1 MPDTLTMQQV
11 ADLAGVRRAVVS
23 MWRSR
28 YPTTEGGFPAPVDV
42 RSLTFS
48 ADAVGEWL
56 TRTGRGNNPD
66 AAVDAALHSS
76 RFATIREH
84 LDAASG
90 LLLLQALTGEL
101 LADLDAETA
110 LDAILDAQLP
120 ALLPPREMLAALD
133 DAALVADV
141 DTLAEAGYGGERVLW
156 RLVAAEHAP
165 GGAFAEHSLTVD
177 AAAMFTSL
185 LRAVATADHHVVL
198 HGQGALALLTQV
210 AADIP
215 ADGTSSL
222 GQGTMPLNAGLSVR
236 EKGVEVAPGRA
247 SAASRL
253 ALRAFAARGIET
265 TGTDAG
271 DNLHVIVENRADAHA
286 AITLFEKVRAVS
298 HDLADRDVALVL
310 APADLLVGTLGEGS
324 NLDEAR
330 RECFNISQAQR
341 AVSRHRQE
349 QRAGLAPDYTLPL
362 RYVATLPKG
371 MLRATGR
378 RRLALWALAPNTDDT
393 RPAFTTYG
401 DHAHHALDPGE
412 CDALAADVAAACS
425 GDRATH
431 AFLRARHRATY
442 NLLDEPSL
450 GLAPAMINELFD
462 VLAELRD
469 DGVTILLVDQMA
481 ALALTVADR
490 GYVLESGRI
499 VRSDT
504 AEALAHEVLDGRGD
518 VFAGEDRLARH
529 RVVGE
534 AQLLVDLVAADAG
547 EVVALLLEEQVLE
560 EVLSRL
566 AGRGLARTQL
576 AVDLEQRLVL
586 VGGVVLLQG
595 RHHDLGEPE
604 ALADLFV
611 RPAESLQQHGDRLTT
626 LAVDAHADGVAL
638 VDVEL
643 QPRATARDDLHGVE
657 GLLGGLVDGGVEVDA
672 GAADEL
678 RDDDTLGAVDDEAA
692 LVGHDRE
699 VAHEDGLRLDLTGVV
714 VDEFRGDEQGRRVGH
729 VLVFALLD
737 GGLDLVEVRV
747 GEGKRHRPREV
758 LDRRQ
763 FVEDVLQSA
772 DGVLFATGDGLGAP
786 LGGADEPLEGIE
798 L

>member
-28 YPTTEGGFPAPVDV
+28 YPTTEGGFPAPVDA
-42 RSLTFS
+42 RSLTFR

-84 LDAASG
+84 LDAASS
-90 LLLLQALTGEL
+90 LLLLQALTGGL

-110 LDAILDAQLP
+110 LDAILDAQLA
-120 ALLPPREMLAALD
+120 ALLPPRETLAALD

-185 LRAVATADHHVVL
+185 LRAVATADHHVVP
-198 HGQGALALLTQV
+198 HGESALALLTQV

-215 ADGTSSL
+215 ADGTSFG
-222 GQGTMPLNAGLSVR
+222 GQGAMPLNAGMSVR
-236 EKGVEVAPGRA
+236 EKDAEVPPARA

-286 AITLFEKVRAVS
+286 VITLFEKVRAVS
-298 HDLADRDVALVL
+298 HDLADRDRALVL
-310 APADLLVGTLGEGS
+310 APADILVGALDENS
-324 NLDEAR
+324 HLDEAR
-330 RECFNISQAQR
+330 RTCFNISEAQG
-341 AVSRHRQE
+341 AVRRHRQQ

-371 MLRATGR
+371 MLRAAGR
-378 RRLALWALAPNTDDT
+378 RRLALWALAPSVDET
-393 RPAFTTYG
+393 RVAFTAYG
-401 DHAHHALDPGE
+401 DHANHALDPGE

-450 GLAPAMINELFD
+450 VIPPGVREPRDGGE
-462 VLAELRD
+462 VLAQAWGHESRA
-469 DGVTILLVDQMA
+469 GA
-481 ALALTVADR
+481 PLAS
-490 GYVLESGRI
+490 E
-499 VRSDT
+499 
-504 AEALAHEVLDGRGD
+504 
-518 VFAGEDRLARH
+518 
-529 RVVGE
+529 
-534 AQLLVDLVAADAG
+534 VDLVSAGLVAARAPKTWAD
-547 EVVALLLEEQVLE
+547 VVSTWASV
-560 EVLSRL
+560 R
-566 AGRGLARTQL
+566 RGHRVPDEITSATR
-576 AVDLEQRLVL
+576 
-586 VGGVVLLQG
+586 G
-595 RHHDLGEPE
+595 
-604 ALADLFV
+604 
-611 RPAESLQQHGDRLTT
+611 
-626 LAVDAHADGVAL
+626 AL
-638 VDVEL
+638 VDVIGSDEVRGL
-643 QPRATARDDLHGVE
+643 RSVGSRRVDRLEIERVVPQVRYTEPGDVVFVAVERPAAIVDERGGRVVQAPARILRPRGGSVE
-657 GLLGGLVDGGVEVDA
+657 GLRLIPAQAALDINAQRGVDTAGWHLHLTPAEQADA
-672 GAADEL
+672 AQRIATSVAARRRAL
-678 RDDDTLGAVDDEAA
+678 RDQLAA
-692 LVGHDRE
+692 LDAYESTV
-699 VAHEDGLRLDLTGVV
+699 LTGIA
-714 VDEFRGDEQGRRVGH
+714 E
-729 VLVFALLD
+729 
-737 GGLDLVEVRV
+737 
-747 GEGKRHRPREV
+747 
-758 LDRRQ
+758 
-763 FVEDVLQSA
+763 
-772 DGVLFATGDGLGAP
+772 GVLRAEAVNPRPMHDMQEEGVSTGVPD
-786 LGGADEPLEGIE
+786 DVTQ
-798 L
+798 

>member
-28 YPTTEGGFPAPVDV
+28 YPTTEGGFPAPVDA

-84 LDAASG
+84 LVSASG

-133 DAALVADV
+133 EVALVADV

-210 AADIP
+210 AVDIP

-236 EKGVEVAPGRA
+236 EKGAEVPPARA

-362 RYVATLPKG
+362 RFVATLPKG
-371 MLRATGR
+371 VLRATGR

-401 DHAHHALDPGE
+401 DHANHALDPGE

-450 GLAPAMINELFD
+450 VVPPGVREPRDGGEVLAQAWGHESRAGAPLAP
-462 VLAELRD
+462 
-469 DGVTILLVDQMA
+469 G
-481 ALALTVADR
+481 
-490 GYVLESGRI
+490 
-499 VRSDT
+499 
-504 AEALAHEVLDGRGD
+504 
-518 VFAGEDRLARH
+518 
-529 RVVGE
+529 
-534 AQLLVDLVAADAG
+534 VDLVSAGLVAAQAPKTWAD
-547 EVVALLLEEQVLE
+547 VVSTWASV
-560 EVLSRL
+560 R
-566 AGRGLARTQL
+566 RGHRVPDEITAATR
-576 AVDLEQRLVL
+576 
-586 VGGVVLLQG
+586 G
-595 RHHDLGEPE
+595 
-604 ALADLFV
+604 
-611 RPAESLQQHGDRLTT
+611 
-626 LAVDAHADGVAL
+626 AL
-638 VDVEL
+638 VDVI
-643 QPRATARDDLHGVE
+643 G
-657 GLLGGLVDGGVEVDA
+657 
-672 GAADEL
+672 ADEVRGL
-678 RDDDTLGAVDDEAA
+678 RAVGARRVDRLEIERVVPQVRYTEPGDVVFVAVERPAAIVDERGGRVVQAPA
-692 LVGHDRE
+692 RILRPRSG
-699 VAHEDGLRLDLTGVV
+699 APDGLRLISAQAVLDINAQRGVDTAGWHLHLTPAEQADAAQRVATTVAARRRALRDQLTALDAYETTVLTGIA
-714 VDEFRGDEQGRRVGH
+714 E
-729 VLVFALLD
+729 
-737 GGLDLVEVRV
+737 
-747 GEGKRHRPREV
+747 
-758 LDRRQ
+758 
-763 FVEDVLQSA
+763 
-772 DGVLFATGDGLGAP
+772 GVLRAEISSTRPTHDMQEEAASR
-786 LGGADEPLEGIE
+786 GGAA
-798 L
+798 

>member
-28 YPTTEGGFPAPVDV
+28 YPTTEGGFPAPVDA

-120 ALLPPREMLAALD
+120 ALLPPRETLAALD

-156 RLVAAEHAP
+156 RLVAAEHAR

-401 DHAHHALDPGE
+401 DHANHALDPGE

-442 NLLDEPSL
+442 NLLDESSL
-450 GLAPAMINELFD
+450 VIPPGVREPRDGGEVLAQAWVTRAAPARRWRPRSTSSPRGWLPPRRPRPGLTSSARGRVCVGATACRTRSPRRREARSSTSS
-462 VLAELRD
+462 VLTRCGACARSVRGAWIVSRSSVSCRRCATPNLGMLCSSPSNGRPRSSTS
-469 DGVTILLVDQMA
+469 GVDA
-481 ALALTVADR
+481 SCR
-490 GYVLESGRI
+490 R
-499 VRSDT
+499 
-504 AEALAHEVLDGRGD
+504 
-518 VFAGEDRLARH
+518 RH
-529 RVVGE
+529 
-534 AQLLVDLVAADAG
+534 A
-547 EVVALLLEEQVLE
+547 
-560 EVLSRL
+560 SC
-566 AGRGLARTQL
+566 
-576 AVDLEQRLVL
+576 DLEV
-586 VGGVVLLQG
+586 
-595 RHHDLGEPE
+595 
-604 ALADLFV
+604 A
-611 RPAESLQQHGDRLTT
+611 RPTVCA
-626 LAVDAHADGVAL
+626 
-638 VDVEL
+638 
-643 QPRATARDDLHGVE
+643 
-657 GLLGGLVDGGVEVDA
+657 
-672 GAADEL
+672 
-678 RDDDTLGAVDDEAA
+678 
-692 LVGHDRE
+692 
-699 VAHEDGLRLDLTGVV
+699 
-714 VDEFRGDEQGRRVGH
+714 
-729 VLVFALLD
+729 
-737 GGLDLVEVRV
+737 
-747 GEGKRHRPREV
+747 
-758 LDRRQ
+758 
-763 FVEDVLQSA
+763 
-772 DGVLFATGDGLGAP
+772 
-786 LGGADEPLEGIE
+786 
-798 L
+798 